1 MDRRRET
8 GRRGEE
14 AAAHYLAAR
23 GWRILHRNWRCRL
36 GELDIVAEDG
46 DTLVFV
52 EVRTRAPH
60 GRFGTAA
67 ESVDARKRRKLASLA
82 QVYLAMTGRRNA
94 SVRFDVVACTAGAD
108 MEFEIE
114 HIPNAIWL

>member
-23 GWRILHRNWRCRL
+23 GFRILHRNWRCRM

-46 DTLVFV
+46 ETLVFV
-52 EVRTRAPH
+52 EVRTRAAH
-60 GRFGTAA
+60 GRFGTPA
-67 ESVDARKRRKLASLA
+67 ESIDARKRRKLAALA
-82 QVYLAMTGRRNA
+82 RMYLAMNGRQHA
-94 SVRFDVVACTAGAD
+94 QVRFDVIACTARPEG
-108 MEFEIE
+108 ELVIE
-114 HIPNAIWL
+114 HIAGVM

>member
-1 MDRRRET
+1 MDKRKET

-14 AAAHYLAAR
+14 AAAHFLAAR

-46 DTLVFV
+46 DTIVFV
-52 EVRTRAPH
+52 EVRTRAAQ

-82 QVYLAMTGRRNA
+82 HAYLAWTGRQNA
-94 SVRFDVVACTAGAD
+94 PIRFDVIACTAQPDGKI
-108 MEFEIE
+108 EIE
-114 HIPNAIWL
+114 HIPGAI